1 MQSSSII
8 ENVTSLCNQNPSM
21 AIAYF
26 YFDFRNPRKLHLIDL
41 LKSLVSQL
49 SDCSAD
55 TLRILQSLYSK
66 HQDGRTQPSSG
77 AIALALQDILTVG
90 KRTHIIVDALDECE
104 EREELLR
111 WLEKLAKSAL
121 PTVRVF
127 CTSRRE
133 RNLEETLEDIA
144 TTIIDFD
151 KSLVDNDV
159 YIYLKGQLRSDK
171 RLSKWRP
178 EVQKE
183 IEDKLM
189 AGVHGMSVPTDL
201 SFC

>member
-66 HQDGRTQPSSG
+66 HQDGRTQPSS
-77 AIALALQDILTVG
+77 IAVAFALQDILTVG